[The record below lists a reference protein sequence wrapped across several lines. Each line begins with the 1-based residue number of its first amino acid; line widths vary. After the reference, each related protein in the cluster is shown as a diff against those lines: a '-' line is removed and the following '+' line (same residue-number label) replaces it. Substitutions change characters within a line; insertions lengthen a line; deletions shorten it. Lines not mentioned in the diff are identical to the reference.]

1 MTPEDIADAIIANR
15 FPALSVD
22 APLRANIHT
31 MIVDG
36 IERALAESAARRT
49 DHDGMVV
56 ARRVARFHIGD
67 PEWAPL
73 IVGAYLDPDRAQR
86 ALEEAMRV

>member
-1 MTPEDIADAIIANR
+1 MTPEQIADAILQTR
-15 FPALSVD
+15 FPTTHPGTAFYGN
-22 APLRANIHT
+22 AHA

-56 ARRVARFHIGD
+56 ALRVAQFHIGD